1 MLLGLFAGRGVRS
14 QPASTLSEDLH
25 ADRNLLLLSAG
36 GAEEETRCRKSAAPK
51 SGWLGG
57 ASAWPVFGAA
67 QRASLPRSEH
77 SRAAGRGRLAS
88 SSSLGRLGEE
98 HTHPFC
104 SQMAKVELEGFFCE
118 LRPNG
123 VLGSRAHPLPSR

>member
-1 MLLGLFAGRGVRS
+1 MAKRIGPGIHECSWDFLRS
-14 QPASTLSEDLH
+14 AVCAANPQVLSVKIFMQTENRL
-25 ADRNLLLLSAG
+25 RRLLLLSAG
-36 GAEEETRCRKSAAPK
+36 GAEEETRWRKGAAPK

-77 SRAAGRGRLAS
+77 SRAAGRGRLAG

-98 HTHPFC
+98 HTHPFR
-104 SQMAKVELEGFFCE
+104 SQMAKVQLHA
-118 LRPNG
+118 LR
-123 VLGSRAHPLPSR
+123 